1 MTPASLHRRL
11 LYGVL
16 GYLALLSVALVV
28 HGQFVNEQA
37 ERVVL
42 RNLLSLEM
50 DRMAGR
56 PRGSAPAPVARP
68 GNMRAYDSAAAPLPG
83 VLRGLS
89 AGLHDHY
96 LFQGREHAVLVRDLP
111 GHRRLVLAL
120 DITEFEREEDRLALG
135 VAASSL
141 ALVALLAL
149 ALAWSIRRL
158 LRPLD
163 ALATDIETLDPDLG
177 GRLRATGRATR
188 ELRVIAEAFNG
199 YLDRQARFVERERAF
214 LHTASHE
221 LRTPVAVIAHAA
233 ELALGSQALA
243 PGDRAQVERIAA
255 STAHIDALLALLLVM
270 ARDPRRVAALASAC
284 DLAQVLRALVDD
296 HRHLLAGR
304 ELDLV
309 ADLPPAPPRML
320 PEAVVR
326 AVVGNLLRNA
336 IEHSGRGTIALRLQ
350 ASDVVVIDD
359 PGQHMPA
366 AEISALYAR
375 ALRDPA
381 VAART
386 GIGLALIARLCEH
399 LRWTLEFSERPDGGT
414 RTRLVMADTADP
426 QARRPD

>member
-1 MTPASLHRRL
+1 MAKRGTTGPPTAKIAPTGNGSDDNRVERGATRRRPQLHTHGPSERL
-11 LYGVL
+11 LPFGATL
-16 GYLALLSVALVV
+16 GDQTADQPAGAGFLGGERVALVV
-28 HGQFVNEQA
+28 
-37 ERVVL
+37 
-42 RNLLSLEM
+42 
-50 DRMAGR
+50 
-56 PRGSAPAPVARP
+56 APA
-68 GNMRAYDSAAAPLPG
+68 
-83 VLRGLS
+83 
-89 AGLHDHY
+89 
-96 LFQGREHAVLVRDLP
+96 AVHV
-111 GHRRLVLAL
+111 
-120 DITEFEREEDRLALG
+120 E
-135 VAASSL
+135 VAAE
-141 ALVALLAL
+141 
-149 ALAWSIRRL
+149 
-158 LRPLD
+158 D
-163 ALATDIETLDPDLG
+163 TLQPEPELG
-177 GRLRATGRATR
+177 QHPPAGA
-188 ELRVIAEAFNG
+188 
-199 YLDRQARFVERERAF
+199 
-214 LHTASHE
+214 
-221 LRTPVAVIAHAA
+221 
-233 ELALGSQALA
+233 
-243 PGDRAQVERIAA
+243 
-255 STAHIDALLALLLVM
+255 
-270 ARDPRRVAALASAC
+270 
-284 DLAQVLRALVDD
+284 VLRADGRLQPVQPDRSEAVVDD